1 MSIGNANTSV
11 FAPMVTGAVFG
22 QRDYAAIWGLVS
34 MANVLG
40 QAIGAPLWGLAFDL
54 TGSYTVGMYISAVVV
69 AAAFAML
76 AWSLKTARSAESN

>member
-11 FAPMVTGAVFG
+11 FAPDGLSSVFG

-54 TGSYTVGMYISAVVV
+54 TGSYIPGMYVSAAVI
-69 AAAFAML
+69 ALSFAML
-76 AWSLKTARSAESN
+76 AWASRNSKGR